1 MARIALFTCEE
12 NDTFNQKP
20 RVMSFMSEP
29 YHEDQ
34 IQPPLAQKLNFR
46 MYKMYIIHYVLL
58 HGIYPLVGLHQKS
71 YSFVAI
77 IRLISDTTNSWVNT
91 MRKDFHVVFYKIMH
105 RSDEL
110 VSKC

>member
-1 MARIALFTCEE
+1 MRSIRS
-12 NDTFNQKP
+12 
-20 RVMSFMSEP
+20 RVSCLLCVNRTMKIK
-29 YHEDQ
+29 

-46 MYKMYIIHYVLL
+46 MYKIYIIHYVLL

-77 IRLISDTTNSWVNT
+77 TRLISDTTNSWVNT

-105 RSDEL
+105 L
-110 VSKC
+110 MNL